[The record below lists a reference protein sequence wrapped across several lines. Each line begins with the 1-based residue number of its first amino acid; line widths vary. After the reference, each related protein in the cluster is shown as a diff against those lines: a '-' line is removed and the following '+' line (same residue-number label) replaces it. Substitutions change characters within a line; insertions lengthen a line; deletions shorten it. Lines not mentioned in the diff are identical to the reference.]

1 MTRPKLKATN
11 SHGYMDG
18 QNQKLLVDQLR
29 RVFLS
34 SDRLVRGRIWLAL
47 IGSDW
52 LGSTG
57 KLEKL
62 DFMYG
67 DETEIVF
74 INSMKDSFE
83 KCCRFTSITNLHDK
97 YGHGKKTN
105 FHPFINFFLDS
116 DLWSNRG
123 KIPSRKDN
131 FTLG

>member
-1 MTRPKLKATN
+1 
-11 SHGYMDG
+11 MDG

-29 RVFLS
+29 RVFSS
-34 SDRLVRGRIWLAL
+34 SDRSNQ

-52 LGSTG
+52 LRGAG
-57 KLEKL
+57 KLLKL

-97 YGHGKKTN
+97 YGHGNKLIYPIL
-105 FHPFINFFLDS
+105 FDPYYMGHIMYGPYSF
-116 DLWSNRG
+116 
-123 KIPSRKDN
+123 
-131 FTLG
+131 